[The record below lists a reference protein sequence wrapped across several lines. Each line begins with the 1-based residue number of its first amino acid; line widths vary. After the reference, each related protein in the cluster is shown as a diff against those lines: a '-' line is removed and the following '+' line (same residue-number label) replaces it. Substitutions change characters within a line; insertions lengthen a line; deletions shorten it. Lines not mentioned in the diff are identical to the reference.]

1 MAGVREGAH
10 GARGPLAATAIGGAP
25 AEAQMRG
32 FKGAAGASEQLGS
45 RQSGDQASGEE
56 EHVVLIL

>member
-45 RQSGDQASGEE
+45 RRWQGTRLPARRSMSF
-56 EHVVLIL
+56 